1 MARGPTVRIPS
12 LAGPIKGGDITDFA
26 RRTGAEPVYVDVT
39 FAAATSAIARHGL
52 KRRYIGG
59 VVIGVSAAHASNI
72 ACGTPE
78 SATANGYDPTIY
90 VLVTANGAYTGT
102 VRVWML

>member
-1 MARGPTVRIPS
+1 VARGPNVRIPS
-12 LAGPIKGGDITDFA
+12 LAGEVKGGDMVDFV

-39 FAAATSAIARHGL
+39 FTAATAAIARHGL

-78 SATANGYDPTIY
+78 SATANGYDPAIY
-90 VLVTANGAYTGT
+90 VLLTSNTAYTGT